1 MVAAAGL
8 LPIKA
13 VNWWSAQVKS
23 GCEVGENHHC
33 HDLFRCRY
41 PCMFNKWTEREA
53 IWIFF
58 FFWNEHLSECY
69 LHLPEYYLNENLS
82 ECYLHL
88 PECAPIHEC
97 YLSECFLKWKGVCN
111 RYEFLRCEI
120 CPFLCEFVH
129 GAMLNLFTIPNGY
142 IAHMTHLIITHAKIK
157 CYRLPMTVHWETQL
171 SCYR

>member
-58 FFWNEHLSECY
+58 FLKWTSIWMLSAFAWILSEWKSIWMLSAFAWMCSY
-69 LHLPEYYLNENLS
+69 PWMLSIWMFSEMKRRVQSVWISPVWNLS
-82 ECYLHL
+82 ILVWICTWSYVEFIYN
-88 PECAPIHEC
+88 
-97 YLSECFLKWKGVCN
+97 SKWLYSSYDTFDHN
-111 RYEFLRCEI
+111 TCE
-120 CPFLCEFVH
+120 
-129 GAMLNLFTIPNGY
+129 N
-142 IAHMTHLIITHAKIK
+142 
-157 CYRLPMTVHWETQL
+157 
-171 SCYR
+171 